1 LKLSARFNG
10 PDGSANGG
18 YAAGSLACALA
29 PPDGAGLQ
37 VVLRRPPPLE
47 VDLAVRDDG
56 LYDGEHLIAHAQP
69 ADVTGDVPRAT
80 VEQAQEAQSRYTGF
94 VRHPFPRCF
103 TCGPERLPG
112 DGLRIF
118 PGSVGDDGV
127 VAAVWEPVPAFADDA
142 DGAVDPVTLW
152 AALDCP
158 SGIAVIAE
166 RDRSAVLGR
175 LAVVQCAPVLIGRR
189 YVVLGWPRQGA
200 GRRSLPAGSALLAED
215 GEVVA
220 QAEAVWVSV
229 DVPMHDTSA
238 QRTATAT
245 ATAT

>member
-1 LKLSARFNG
+1 MRLPARFNG

-18 YAAGSLACALA
+18 YACGSLACALA

-37 VVLRRPPPLE
+37 VVRRPPPLE

-56 LYDGEHLIAHAQP
+56 LYDGEHLIAQAQP
-69 ADVTGDVPRAT
+69 AEVTGDVPRAT
-80 VEQAQEAQSRYTGF
+80 VEQAQEAQSRHIGF
-94 VRHPFPRCF
+94 VRHTFPRCF
-103 TCGPERLPG
+103 TCGPERAPG

-127 VAAVWEPVPAFADDA
+127 VAAVWEPDPAFADA
-142 DGAVDPVTLW
+142 DGAVDPVMLW

-158 SGIAVIAE
+158 SGIAVIAKS
-166 RDRSAVLGR
+166 DRPAVLGR
-175 LAVVQCAPVLIGRR
+175 LAVVRHAPVLAGRR
-189 YVVLGWPRQGA
+189 HVVVGWPRQGA
-200 GRRSLPAGSALLAED
+200 GRRALPAGSALLGED

-229 DVPMHDTSA
+229 DVPMHDAGA
-238 QRTATAT
+238 QRTAITG
-245 ATAT
+245 

>member
-1 LKLSARFNG
+1 LRLPARFNG

-18 YAAGSLACALA
+18 YAAGSLACALS

-56 LYDGEHLIAHAQP
+56 LFDGEHLIAQAQA
-69 ADVTGDVPRAT
+69 ADVTGDVPRTT
-80 VEQAQEAQSRYTGF
+80 VEQAREAQSRYIGF
-94 VRHPFPRCF
+94 TRHAFPRCF
-103 TCGPERLPG
+103 TCGPERAPG

-118 PGSVGDDGV
+118 PGSVNDEGV
-127 VAAVWEPVPAFADDA
+127 VAAVWEPDPTFADA

-158 SGIAVIAE
+158 SGIAVMAKS
-166 RDRSAVLGR
+166 DKPAVLGR
-175 LAVVQCAPVLIGRR
+175 LAVVRHGPVLAGQR
-189 YVVLGWPRQGA
+189 YVVVGWPRQGA
-200 GRRSLPAGSALLAED
+200 GRRSLPAGSALIDEA

-229 DVPMHDTSA
+229 DVPMHDTGQ
-238 QRTATAT
+238 QRTASTG
-245 ATAT
+245 